1 MPCIWLTKKPTNKCR
16 LLVSLALVHGMRP
29 QLAHAF
35 ESKKKTMASGDATPS
50 RQLFW
55 TLVNLF
61 QPLRSALSVWL
72 SNYRRQRNG
81 SSHVVIATNSRF
93 TASDS
98 CVGQISAKICA
109 MTIVKVIAV
118 GNCLTPAGRKTI
130 YFVYEFRCIAFAH
143 RKLFSWS
150 L

>member
-1 MPCIWLTKKPTNKCR
+1 MHLINKKTNQQMPFAGITCSCTWNASPISTRIRK
-16 LLVSLALVHGMRP
+16 
-29 QLAHAF
+29 Q
-35 ESKKKTMASGDATPS
+35 KKTMASGDATPS